1 MYMQF
6 NEFLTNKVFFQFY
19 YLYNSFCDNFESCK
33 MYKIGIKYE
42 IQLPICSWNIKRF
55 WYLVDI
61 I

>member
-42 IQLPICSWNIKRF
+42 IQLPICS
-55 WYLVDI
+55 
-61 I
+61 